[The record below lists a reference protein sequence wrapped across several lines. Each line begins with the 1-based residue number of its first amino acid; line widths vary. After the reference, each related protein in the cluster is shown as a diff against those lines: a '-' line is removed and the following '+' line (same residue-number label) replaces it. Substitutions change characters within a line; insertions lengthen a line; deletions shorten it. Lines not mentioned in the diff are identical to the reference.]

1 MKIVFSNLL
10 ARGTKREK
18 LANKSDLISDPAR
31 PMTIRKRPRIADGSL
46 SLSKISSGKTME
58 RRAEPCT
65 TSAII
70 IVSDVRA
77 VFAAPRNAKLS
88 PLPALLLLL
97 P

>member
-18 LANKSDLISDPAR
+18 LANKSDLISDPAQ
-31 PMTIRKRPRIADGSL
+31 PMTIRKRPRIADG

>member
-46 SLSKISSGKTME
+46 SRKSAVVKRWSVVLSHA
-58 RRAEPCT
+58 RH
-65 TSAII
+65 
-70 IVSDVRA
+70 
-77 VFAAPRNAKLS
+77 
-88 PLPALLLLL
+88 LP
-97 P
+97 